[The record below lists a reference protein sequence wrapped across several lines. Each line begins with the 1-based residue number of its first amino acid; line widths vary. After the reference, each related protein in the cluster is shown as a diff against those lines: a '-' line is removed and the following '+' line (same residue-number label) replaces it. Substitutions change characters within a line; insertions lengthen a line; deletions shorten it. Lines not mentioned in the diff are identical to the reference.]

1 VGTTIPTRIVAPA
14 WPAEL
19 GVDDGDE
26 LELPHADTIAPSSGS
41 EIPTT
46 EPRRMKS
53 RRDILP
59 AANSSMTWFATS
71 PWPSLSLLRRRWSA
85 FTGILP

>member
-1 VGTTIPTRIVAPA
+1 LIVAPA
-14 WPAEL
+14 LPVDEL
-19 GVDDGDE
+19 GDDDE
-26 LELPHADTIAPSSGS
+26 PVLPHAETIAPSSGS
-41 EIPTT
+41 DIPTT